1 MLAVIAGELE
11 FIICIE
17 INGMTVPARPAEF
30 LQPFLAALHWF
41 AVHCPDVTKKWS
53 EFCDELILMEDVE
66 HIDSGL
72 EPRWYNGDLMIPAG
86 NYTVIKRNRKPKRVD
101 ILREYGREQL
111 RHLSQ
116 LKRKE
121 LLLKKRYGSGY
132 NPFIT
137 LLHPHPMLP
146 LSYSNSM
153 PEPIIHPAL
162 PPPPSLSS
170 STSADMNTPK
180 RSQKKTSK
188 RSPNR
193 SPTVHFK
200 GSVGVG
206 INDMSELAEA
216 VDAAGLQLQE
226 VGDDDCD
233 KFYIIKEKGTYDFDG
248 TIAQVFVGYGATNN
262 GKGKMLATRIK
273 YFLTQNQINNRTKKV
288 STCVMFSL
296 LYFV

>member
-1 MLAVIAGELE
+1 MIAGELE
-11 FIICIE
+11 FIICID
-17 INGMTVPARPAEF
+17 IYGMTVPARPKAF
-30 LQPFLAALHWF
+30 LDPFLAALHWF
-41 AVHCPDVTKKWS
+41 AVHCSDVTKKWS
-53 EFCDELILMEDVE
+53 EFCDKLILKEDVE
-66 HIDSGL
+66 HINSGL

-86 NYTVIKRNRKPKRVD
+86 NYTVIKRNNKPKRVD

-116 LKRKE
+116 LKRKVS
-121 LLLKKRYGSGY
+121 LLEKRYGSGY

-162 PPPPSLSS
+162 PPLPSLSS
-170 STSADMNTPK
+170 STSADMNTPN
-180 RSQKKTSK
+180 RSQKKTTK

-200 GSVGVG
+200 GRVGMD
-206 INDMSELAEA
+206 DMSDLAEA

-226 VGDDDCD
+226 VGEDDYD
-233 KFYIIKEKGTYDFDG
+233 KIYIIKEKGTYDFDG
-248 TIAQVFVGYGATNN
+248 TIAQVFVGYGGTNN

-273 YFLTQNQINNRTKKV
+273 YFLTQNQINNRTMKV